1 MKTISILRKDTKR
14 KPDRDG
20 RKTAL
25 DLAQELNMSPKELAE
40 LLQIPENLATRIL
53 KLDKLLNK
61 EQCKIIERY
70 LDEIRRR

>member
-25 DLAQELNMSPKELAE
+25 ELAQELNMSPKELAE

-61 EQCKIIERY
+61 ERCKIIERY

>member
-25 DLAQELNMSPKELAE
+25 ELAQELNMSPKELAE

>member
-14 KPDRDG
+14 KPDRNG

-25 DLAQELNMSPKELAE
+25 ELAQELNMSPKELAE

>member
-1 MKTISILRKDTKR
+1 MKTISLLRKDTKR
-14 KPDRDG
+14 KPDRNG

-25 DLAQELNMSPKELAE
+25 ELAQELNMSPSELAE
-40 LLQIPENLATRIL
+40 FLQIPENLATRIL

>member
-25 DLAQELNMSPKELAE
+25 ELAQELNMSPKELAE

-70 LDEIRRR
+70 LDEIHRR

>member
-14 KPDRDG
+14 KPDRHG

-25 DLAQELNMSPKELAE
+25 ELAQEIDMSPSELAE
-40 LLQIPENLATRIL
+40 LLQIPERTATRIL

-61 EQCKIIERY
+61 EQCSIIERY
-70 LDEIRRR
+70 INEIH

>member
-14 KPDRDG
+14 KPDRNR

-25 DLAQELNMSPKELAE
+25 ELAQELDISSSELASI
-40 LLQIPENLATRIL
+40 LQIPERTATRIL
-53 KLDKLLNK
+53 KLDKLLTK

-70 LDEIRRR
+70 LDEIHRR

>member
-1 MKTISILRKDTKR
+1 MKTRSILRKDTKM
-14 KPDRDG
+14 KPNKTG
-20 RKTAL
+20 RRTAL
-25 DLAQELNMSPKELAE
+25 EIAQELNMSPKELAE

>member
-14 KPDRDG
+14 KPDRNG

-25 DLAQELNMSPKELAE
+25 ELAQELDISSSELASI
-40 LLQIPENLATRIL
+40 LQIPERTATRIL
-53 KLDKLLNK
+53 KLDKLLTK

-70 LDEIRRR
+70 LDEIHRR

>member
-14 KPDRDG
+14 KLDRNG

-25 DLAQELNMSPKELAE
+25 ELAQEIDMSPSELAE
-40 LLQIPENLATRIL
+40 FLQITERTATRIL

-70 LDEIRRR
+70 LDEIHRR

>member
-25 DLAQELNMSPKELAE
+25 ELAQEIDMSPSELAKF
-40 LLQIPENLATRIL
+40 LQIPERTATRIL
-53 KLDKLLNK
+53 NFDKLLNK

>member
-25 DLAQELNMSPKELAE
+25 ELAQELNMSPKELADSS
-40 LLQIPENLATRIL
+40 NSR
-53 KLDKLLNK
+53 KSGN
-61 EQCKIIERY
+61 
-70 LDEIRRR
+70 

>member
-14 KPDRDG
+14 KPDRNG

-25 DLAQELNMSPKELAE
+25 ELAQDLNMSPKELAE